1 MKTVKRHFSAE
12 ITVKRSRFIADIFF
26 VENEEDV
33 KNRVKEIKNK
43 YYDAKHHCYAY
54 VLKDGFKT
62 NDDGE
67 PHGTAGKPILEP
79 LIKNDMVN
87 VLIVVTRYFGG
98 VLLGTGGLSRAYSDS
113 AAAVLNISDIK
124 DYSFCTVYKV
134 CRPYDDYAKHKSAL
148 QSFGGIV
155 SNENFAETVTAQ
167 ITVKEENKEQF
178 ERKYNDFCN
187 GNAKLEKICEKFC
200 VF

>member
-1 MKTVKRHFSAE
+1 MKTVSDHYSAE

-26 VENEEDV
+26 VENEQDV
-33 KNRVKEIKNK
+33 IDRVKEIKNK

-79 LIKNDMVN
+79 LIKNGMVN

-113 AAAVLNISDIK
+113 AAAVLDVSDIK
-124 DYSFCTVYKV
+124 DYSLCTVYGV
-134 CRPYDDYAKHKSAL
+134 CLPYEDYAKHKSAL
-148 QSFGGIV
+148 QSFGGSV
-155 SNENFAETVTAQ
+155 SDEKFAEKVSAK
-167 ITVKEENKEQF
+167 ITVKQENTDDFEQ
-178 ERKYNDFCN
+178 KYNNFCN
-187 GNAKLEKICEKFC
+187 GNTNLEKICEKFC
-200 VF
+200 IL